1 MENYSA
7 QIQKALKARGM
18 KAGDMIGVQREK
30 DYYEGMLMPRFETG
44 DQNCIVLKISSGYN
58 IGVEFTRGTRFKKIS
73 GQPKSRQPLKLE
85 KYNPEPGKKNI
96 VILHTGGTIAS
107 RIDYETGGVIASMT
121 PEEILLSVPE
131 LAQIVN
137 IRAKMLFQMWSED
150 MEPGHWSLMAERIFE
165 EVKNGA
171 QGIIIT
177 HGTDTMHYT
186 SAALSFMLQ
195 NLPVPVFLVG
205 SQRSSDR
212 GSSDAAVNLIC
223 AAHFISKTDFAG
235 VGICMHGSMDDDFCF
250 VHEGTHVKKM
260 HTSRRDAFR
269 SIDVLPVAKV
279 MKEGGIEYLRD
290 YRKRDD
296 RPFTLKKGF
305 DSRIALVKM
314 HNGFNCKV
322 LELFEKEKYK
332 GIVLEGMALGH
343 APVNVLDKFTK
354 HHKKLLD
361 TLKRLTDDGMI
372 ILMASQCPYGV
383 VNMNVYSTGRIL
395 QQAGVTPVEM
405 TSECAYV
412 KLGWALGNSK
422 DALGAEKLLK
432 ENVVG
437 EVPERIDLRAFLY

>member
-1 MENYSA
+1 MENYSPK
-7 QIQKALKARGM
+7 IQKALKGRGM
-18 KAGDMIGVQREK
+18 KIGDFVGVQREK
-30 DYYEGMLMPRFETG
+30 DYFEGMLMPRFEAG
-44 DQNCIVLKISSGYN
+44 DPDCIVLKLGNGYN
-58 IGVEFTRGTRFKKIS
+58 VGIEFTGGTRFKKIS
-73 GQPKSRQPLKLE
+73 RQPKSRQPLKLE
-85 KYNPEPGKKNI
+85 KYSPEAGKKNI

-107 RIDYETGGVIASMT
+107 RIDYETGGVLASMT
-121 PEEILLSVPE
+121 PEEILLSIPE

-137 IRAKMLFQMWSED
+137 IKTKMLFQMFSED
-150 MEPGHWSLMAERIFE
+150 MEPDHWSLLAERIFE

-171 QGIIIT
+171 QGIIVT
-177 HGTDTMHYT
+177 NGTDTMHYT
-186 SAALSFMLQ
+186 SATLSFMLQ
-195 NLPVPVFLVG
+195 NVPVPVLLVG

-223 AAHFISKTDFAG
+223 AAHFLAKTDFAG

-269 SIDVLPVAKV
+269 SIDVMPVCKV
-279 MKEGGIEYLRD
+279 SKEGGIEYLRD
-290 YRKRDD
+290 YRKKSEA
-296 RPFTLKKGF
+296 PFTLRNKF
-305 DSRIALVKM
+305 ENRIALVKIY
-314 HNGFNCKV
+314 NGFEYKI
-322 LELFEKEKYK
+322 LETLEKEKYR
-332 GIVLEGMALGH
+332 GIVLEGTAFGH

-361 TLKRLTDDGMI
+361 AVKRLTDNGMI

-412 KLGWALGNSK
+412 KLGWVLGNAK
-422 DALGAEKLLK
+422 DELEAERMLK
-432 ENVVG
+432 ENIVG
-437 EVPERIDLRAFLY
+437 EVPERIDPKAF